1 MANQMQVVDMGEF
14 TVFCRDFNIQLAR
27 AKISEIFKRVGQN
40 KPSLD
45 YKKFLAVLRQM
56 GEELSKAKLRENQ
69 GRLKE
74 FLAIVKFLDLKDK
87 YENQAWGKCSPE
99 QVQQQHEK
107 ILKALENKSNHFTK
121 HVENN
126 LKQKYMLSD
135 SVQPIKPPVVK
146 STRKSAIVKE
156 APVKAEAVES
166 KEKPGTSPVKSEG
179 VQKSPRK
186 KKELSTEERA
196 KRDQK
201 NWEKTVTAIDAL
213 DQLELEVE
221 DTGVSGVHSPEYL
234 KFIENPI
241 FEEMAKVQKTID
253 TLETIIK
260 QKLFEDYM
268 QEDVMELNHQ

>member
-1 MANQMQVVDMGEF
+1 MFIQIRNLELPSSEKLTLFVLATHLPNIFPSTTLIANETGLSRR
-14 TVFCRDFNIQLAR
+14 TVQT
-27 AKISEIFKRVGQN
+27 
-40 KPSLD
+40 SL
-45 YKKFLAVLRQM
+45 
-56 GEELSKAKLRENQ
+56 
-69 GRLKE
+69 
-74 FLAIVKFLDLKDK
+74 
-87 YENQAWGKCSPE
+87 
-99 QVQQQHEK
+99 
-107 ILKALENKSNHFTK
+107 
-121 HVENN
+121 NN